1 MEYILVLDFGGSESQ
16 PIARLVRDCS
26 VYCEIA
32 PFDTDVTS
40 IRRTDLKGV
49 ILAGTP
55 IAEIDWAIAVESVR
69 SLAGLGVPILA
80 VGDGFE
86 SMLDELGG
94 EVVKLAKSEPSQTED
109 TLLEQGTLFQN
120 FRAGKVAW
128 ISSLSTTV
136 LRDFLVQACGC
147 SQDWTMEAFAR
158 FAIEDIRKQV
168 GSGRAI
174 CGLSGGIDSSV
185 AAVLMQKAI
194 GDRLTCIY
202 VDHGFMRKGE
212 TEQVLNT
219 FRKGYDIDLVH
230 VDARERFLSKL
241 KGVLDPEEK
250 RKIIGHE
257 FVRVFEEEARKIGD
271 AKYLVQGTL
280 YTDVIESGTKQAAVI
295 KSHHNVGG
303 LPEDLNLELVEP
315 LRQLFKDEVRQL
327 AVELG
332 LPDEIAWRHPFPGP
346 GLAVRVMG
354 EVTQEKLDLLREAD
368 AIAMEEIRRA
378 GLYRKIWQ
386 AFVILTDTRTV
397 GMRNEARTYEYAA
410 AIRAVN
416 SSDGMTAEWVPMP
429 YGVLDRIS
437 SRIMAEVPGINRVV
451 YDISSK
457 PPATIEWE

>member
-16 PIARLVRDCS
+16 AVARQVRDCN

-32 PFDTDVTS
+32 PFDTEVSS
-40 IRRTDLKGV
+40 IRRSNLKGV
-49 ILAGTP
+49 ILAGVP
-55 IAEIDWAIAVESVR
+55 ITEIDWTTTARSIRELAESGVSVLAIGDQFQE
-69 SLAGLGVPILA
+69 LLG
-80 VGDGFE
+80 
-86 SMLDELGG
+86 
-94 EVVKLAKSEPSQTED
+94 AKPEPSQGETRY
-109 TLLEQGTLFQN
+109 LEQGTVLQN
-120 FRAGKVAW
+120 FGAGEVTWMSKTNKTA
-128 ISSLSTTV
+128 
-136 LRDFLVQACGC
+136 LRNFLIQTCGC
-147 SQDWTMEAFAR
+147 SQSWTMEAFAR
-158 FAIEDIRKQV
+158 FSVDRIRQQV

-185 AAVLMQKAI
+185 AAVLMQRAI

-219 FRKGYDIDLVH
+219 FRKGYDINLIH

-241 KGVLDPEEK
+241 RGVSDPEEK

-280 YTDVIESGTKQAAVI
+280 YTDVIESGTEQAEVI

-303 LPEDLNLELVEP
+303 LPEDLDFELVEP

-327 AVELG
+327 AIELG
-332 LPDEIAWRHPFPGP
+332 LPEEIAWRHPFPGP
-346 GLAVRVMG
+346 GLAIRVIG

-386 AFVILTDTRTV
+386 AFVVLTDTKTV
-397 GMRNEARTYEYAA
+397 GKRDDARTYEYAA

-416 SSDGMTAEWVPMP
+416 SSDGMTAQWVPMP
-429 YGVLDRIS
+429 YDVLDRIS
-437 SRIMAEVPGINRVV
+437 SRIMEEVPGINRVV